1 MANAKN
7 KSKWF
12 QWFMVFLLALVVAI
26 SLGLVIYYFVQNDET
41 IRFKNNLLKA
51 NADEEIVVEIEHN
64 NASKGT
70 TIELYSYDESILDFI
85 DEKSDKT
92 HWVFKAFAGG
102 ETEVVLKTNSSNY
115 KESPTQTCKISI
127 GDGTQSNPYYVSNA
141 SDFTKINSRGVDK
154 WYLQTQD
161 IDLGAYD
168 NWNSVGGANGFTG
181 NYNGQGYTIFN
192 LKSTNKPVNSSS
204 NIEKDGLFTVVGK
217 GGIVTNFTIKNASIN
232 SSANYVGAVAGFNC
246 GTISKVSIISSTIK
260 STSTEAYVGAIAG
273 TMRLFDGQ
281 SGNVRIEQVAIDEN
295 TSVIAET
302 SSGKACVGGIIGA
315 IQSGTI
321 ANSYSRAEIQTA
333 NVSEKYVGG
342 LVGVMVSD
350 TSTAAST
357 AKKANIVN
365 SYVVPHF
372 VGTHQG
378 AIVGKVLNS
387 EISACRFDGVYYVS
401 DSSDENAWTSGQGMN
416 YSETTSG
423 DAYTLVEKISTNLA
437 KSQSTYTYIT
447 NDGNRTSWDF
457 DKVWSISKDSNSGY
471 PTLRMGDVVQDDIW
485 DPNSAPEGEEIDTQA
500 ELQKIKN
507 KTDGT
512 YTLKKNAKIE
522 IDMSTWETIA
532 NFNGTIEGN
541 GARLALTGS
550 TSKTLFGTFDANAK
564 VKNLTIVGINIERV
578 NGDYV
583 GGLAS
588 VNNGTLDNIDVSGS
602 IKSNK
607 VGGVGGIVGLN
618 TKLITNSDADSLTI
632 VSATSSGSTTKVGG
646 IAGENRG
653 TISNCQS
660 SATIKESSSN
670 QGTIIA
676 GGIAGHSTES
686 AVIENAVAMANITL
700 ETNYDTVAGGI
711 VGLNE
716 DRATITKSKVFSGAI
731 KAKMVG
737 GIAGQNNG
745 EDTNEFVS
753 ISRTQVESGVTL
765 KGENAGGLVGNL
777 VRGVVEN
784 CATYAKLSANTMAG
798 FAVYVQGSTGSGGN
812 GKYATIR
819 TSFASVNFDTAVGK
833 AYAETKS
840 VIRGTNFAWYC
851 MLHGESSSNPNSY
864 KLAGYINDC
873 VYNNASGGERCGH
886 SEIPILW
893 TGSDNKGYSES
904 DCKKASTYEKFST
917 EIWNI
922 EDGKL
927 PTLKF

>member
-12 QWFMVFLLALVVAI
+12 QWFMVFLLALVVVI

-85 DEKSDKT
+85 EEKSDKT
-92 HWVFKAFAGG
+92 HWVFKAFDGG

-127 GDGTQSNPYYVSNA
+127 GNGTQSNPYYVSNA

-161 IDLGAYD
+161 IDLGAYE

-192 LKSTNKPVNSSS
+192 LKSTNKSVESSA
-204 NIEKDGLFTVVGK
+204 NTADGLFAAVGK

-232 SSANYVGAVAGFNC
+232 SKANYVGAVAGFNC
-246 GTISKVSIISSTIK
+246 GTISKINIVNSTICAK
-260 STSTEAYVGAIAG
+260 SENAYVGAIAG
-273 TMRLFDGQ
+273 AMRLYEEQNGI
-281 SGNVRIEQVAIDEN
+281 VRIEQVAIDE
-295 TSVIAET
+295 ET
-302 SSGKACVGGIIGA
+302 HIDATCSNVAVGGIVGA

-321 ANSYSRAEIQTA
+321 ANSYSRAEITSA
-333 NVSEKYVGG
+333 SSSYVGG
-342 LVGVMVSD
+342 LVGWMKSD
-350 TSTAAST
+350 TTSTLTT

-401 DSSDENAWTSGQGMN
+401 DSSTENAWTSGQGMN

-423 DAYTLVEKISTNLA
+423 VAYTLVEKISTNNA
-437 KSQSTYTYIT
+437 KTASTYTYIT
-447 NDGNRTSWDF
+447 NDGNRTFWDF

-485 DPNSAPEGEEIDTQA
+485 DPSSAPDPDEEIDTQA
-500 ELQKIKN
+500 KLQLIKN
-507 KTDGT
+507 NPDGT
-512 YTLKKNAKIE
+512 YTLKKNAKIT
-522 IDMSTWETIA
+522 IDMSTWDTIA

-541 GARLALTGS
+541 WATLALTGS
-550 TSKTLFGTFDANAK
+550 LTSKTLFGTFDASAK
-564 VKNLTIVGINIERV
+564 VKNLKIVGINIERV
-578 NGDYV
+578 DGDYV

-588 VNNGTLDNIDVSGS
+588 VNNGTLDNIGVSGS
-602 IKSNK
+602 ITSNK

-632 VSATSSGSTTKVGG
+632 VSTTSKGSTTKVGG

-660 SATIKESSSN
+660 SATITESSFN
-670 QGTIIA
+670 LGIIIA
-676 GGIAGHSTES
+676 GGIAGYSTES
-686 AVIENAVAMANITL
+686 AVIENAVALANINL

-731 KAKMVG
+731 AAKMVG

-922 EDGKL
+922 EEGKL